1 MFLVIPI
8 RTELVTRR
16 TPLVNYILIGVHVA
30 AFMLL
35 NEGVWGLGLWEFK
48 HKYLYFRSQDPA
60 FYQFFTYQFLHAD
73 TWHLLGNLLFLW
85 VFGNG
90 VNGKMGDLPY
100 LLFYLA
106 GGVFAAWGYALVQP
120 QTFTLVG
127 ASGAIAAVTTAYLAL
142 LPRSRVTVL
151 VWFFLFI
158 HFFEVQALIIIGLK
172 IIVWDNMVA
181 PTLGGSESVAHG
193 AHLMGY
199 VFGFVGALVMLL
211 LRGVPRDQFDILAL
225 WKRWNQRREFAAA
238 MSDPKAAARAR
249 FGSVAQSAVLN
260 PQQRREE
267 AQRLD
272 EITDLRTRIDEA
284 IIKTDLSAACDLQ
297 QQLIE
302 KDPRQCLSE
311 RDQLTIARELY
322 RIGRFSQ
329 AAAAFDRFAE
339 CYPRSGE
346 ASDIRLLVGIIYAR
360 DLRQFEAADEHLTRS
375 LETLRDASRR
385 EQCMEWL
392 RSVRVALDRPLPE
405 TPEGFLHA

>member
-1 MFLVIPI
+1 
-8 RTELVTRR
+8 
-16 TPLVNYILIGVHVA
+16 
-30 AFMLL
+30 MLL
-35 NEGVWGLGLWEFK
+35 NEGVWGLQLWEFK
-48 HKYLYFRSQDPA
+48 QKYLYFRSQDPA

-120 QTFTLVG
+120 ATFTLVG

-158 HFFEVQALIIIGLK
+158 HLFEVQALIIICLK

-181 PTLGGSESVAHG
+181 PTLGGSDSVAHG
-193 AHLMGY
+193 AHLVGY

-225 WKRWNQRREFAAA
+225 WKRWKQRREFAAA
-238 MSDPKAAARAR
+238 MSDPEAAARAQ
-249 FGSVAQSAVLN
+249 FGSVGKAAALDPRQGS
-260 PQQRREE
+260 EE
-267 AQRLD
+267 ARRLD
-272 EITDLRTRIDEA
+272 EITDLRTRIGEVIA
-284 IIKTDLSAACDLQ
+284 KTDLTAACTLQ

-311 RDQLTIARELY
+311 RDQLAIAREFY
-322 RIGRFSQ
+322 RTGRFME
-329 AAAAFDRFAE
+329 AATAFDRFAE

-346 ASDIRLLVGIIYAR
+346 ASEIRLLVGIIYAR

-392 RSVRVALDRPLPE
+392 RSVRVALGRPLPE